1 MTAFT
6 LFNYLLIFSLGFSL
20 FIKLQSTSEKISFY
34 TFIINNKLKIIKWL
48 IMPAILYIF
57 LIIASV

>member
-20 FIKLQSTSEKISFY
+20 IIKLQSTSQKISFY
-34 TFIINNKLKIIKWL
+34 TFIINNKLRIIKWL
-48 IMPAILYIF
+48 IMPAILYVF
-57 LIIASV
+57 LIIASI

>member
-6 LFNYLLIFSLGFSL
+6 LFNYFLIFSLGFSL
-20 FIKLQSTSEKISFY
+20 IIKLQSTSAKISFY
-34 TFIINNKLKIIKWL
+34 TFIITNKLKIIKWL